1 MSRFYLIIFLVLL
14 SFSSAG
20 QNLVKK
26 YVKFADEQ
34 YKKGDY
40 FYALEYYKLALE
52 SDSSNID
59 LLWKYAETHRAY
71 KDYRK
76 AEYYYSKV
84 YQREKAKKYPFSL
97 LYLGLMQKQNQ
108 QYSKARETFKLAKKT
123 YQKEAEGYLYLKA
136 VQEISS
142 CEWAIN
148 NSKDSL
154 LIDLKI
160 LPPEVNTSN
169 AEFPHAIKDGKL
181 IFSSLRADSMNVMEE
196 VLSPMYKTKLYFSE
210 IKEGVFQPNE
220 LLDSLIIENKSRG
233 NGSFSTDG
241 KTYYYSVCE
250 DEDFSY
256 KCQIWFSKYNQGKWS
271 LGQPLES
278 IINEPGA
285 NTTMPSIGMLNGK
298 EVLFFSSDRANSKGG
313 LDLYYSER
321 LTTNDRFSTVI
332 PITFLN
338 TLDNDI
344 TPWWD
349 NSTNRLYFSS
359 SWEFGFGG
367 HDIFYSENSKGE
379 FQKPINVGWPINGP
393 ANDIYYL
400 SQTDTIYFASN
411 RIGSNSVKNP
421 TCCSDIFSSFSQPL
435 PAIIDTTLITSKT
448 RLRERFPVQLYFHND
463 EPTIDSWD
471 TVTPLNYLQAYTD
484 YKKLLP
490 DYIRE
495 NAKNKLNQSER
506 VGIIQTF
513 FSEKVDKGIQD
524 LDSFSRVVL
533 EELNQGGKVKIV
545 LKGFAS
551 PLAPTGYNVNL
562 TKRRI
567 NSIINYLMDYQNGVL
582 VPYMAKNSTNGPQI
596 IFEYAP
602 FGEYKA
608 NQTTSDNPKDPPKSI
623 FSYEAAIERRIEIE
637 ASSFIS
643 FENQFPLVAPKS
655 TFDAGQIK
663 QGQQVGAYF
672 MIENTS
678 DKSVELIDLLKSSK
692 NVTYEISS
700 KTIGPRKSLLVK
712 MFVNTKSSKSFT
724 TEFLD
729 ISINGFSEK
738 QRVTITF
745 QVN

>member
-1 MSRFYLIIFLVLL
+1 MSRFYIIFFLVLL
-14 SFSSAG
+14 SFSSVG
-20 QNLVKK
+20 QNSVKK

-34 YKKGDY
+34 FKKGDY
-40 FYALEYYKLALE
+40 YYALEYYKMALE

-59 LLWKYAETHRAY
+59 LLWKYAETHRSY
-71 KDYRK
+71 KDYRN
-76 AEYYYSKV
+76 AEYYYGKV

-108 QYSKARETFKLAKKT
+108 RYSKARETFKLAKKI
-123 YQKEAEGYLYLKA
+123 YQKDTEGYLYKKS

-148 NSKDSL
+148 NSKDSIL
-154 LIDLKI
+154 NDLKI

-181 IFSSLRADSMNVMEE
+181 IFSSLRADSMNVKEE
-196 VLSPMYKTKLYFSE
+196 VLSPIYKTKLYFSE

-233 NGSFSTDG
+233 NGTFSMDG
-241 KTYYYSVCE
+241 KTYYFSVCE
-250 DEDFSY
+250 DLDFSY
-256 KCQIWFSKYNQGKWS
+256 KCQIWFSNYSNGKWS
-271 LGQPLES
+271 LGQSLES
-278 IINEPGA
+278 GINDISA

-298 EVLFFSSDRANSKGG
+298 EVLFFSSDRENSKGG

-321 LTTNDRFSTVI
+321 LNSNNEFAVAT
-332 PITFLN
+332 PITSLN

-349 NSTNRLYFSS
+349 NKTNRLYFSS
-359 SWEFGFGG
+359 TWEFGFGG
-367 HDIFYSENSKGE
+367 HDIFYSELSKGE

-400 SQTDTIYFASN
+400 SQSDTIYFASN

-421 TCCSDIFSSFSQPL
+421 TCCSDIFYAFSQPL

-448 RLRERFPVQLYFHND
+448 RLKERFPVQLYFHND
-463 EPTIDSWD
+463 EPTIKSWD
-471 TVTPLNYLQAYTD
+471 TVTPLNYLESYAD
-484 YKKLLP
+484 YKELVPK
-490 DYIRE
+490 YIKVNTDLMPTQTDR
-495 NAKNKLNQSER
+495 ADR
-506 VGIIQTF
+506 IQGF

-533 EELNQGGKVKIV
+533 AELNQGGKVKIV

-551 PLAPTGYNVNL
+551 PLAPTDYNVNL

-567 NSIINYLMDYQNGVL
+567 NSIVNYLMHYQNGVF
-582 VPYMAKNSTNGPQI
+582 VPFLENKSTVGPRI
-596 IFEYAP
+596 ILEYAP

-608 NQTTSDNPKDPPKSI
+608 DQTTSDNPKDLPKSI
-623 FSYEAAIERRIEIE
+623 YSYEAAIERRIEIE

-672 MIENTS
+672 LIENIS
-678 DKSVELIDLLKSSK
+678 DKSVEVIDLVKSSE
-692 NVTYEISS
+692 NVTFEISS
-700 KTIGPRKSLLVK
+700 KTIEPRKSVLVK
-712 MFVNTKSSKSFT
+712 MYVNTKSSKGFN
-724 TEFLD
+724 TETLEL
-729 ISINGFSEK
+729 SINGYSEK
-738 QRVTITF
+738 QRVSITF
-745 QVN
+745 QAK